1 MGFLMIIVILMLH
14 QCFRTPAGGIKGEAG
29 CLLLGRYTVSI
40 IPDDHPSPGSM
51 AGCFGE
57 H

>member
-1 MGFLMIIVILMLH
+1 MIIVILMLH